1 MTWPTRLSRIAAI
14 IPAAIRGKPVAG
26 TPPTGM
32 KNPRAPS
39 CPAQS
44 TRNGPGLVGKASSAP
59 DLTARAVRVCNRD
72 PALIERY
79 LRVHQILGNKPS
91 SEPENGQ

>member
-1 MTWPTRLSRIAAI
+1 M
-14 IPAAIRGKPVAG
+14 RGKRADG
-26 TPPTGM
+26 TLHTDT
-32 KNPRAPS
+32 KSPRALS
-39 CPAQS
+39 CHAQ
-44 TRNGPGLVGKASSAP
+44 TTKIGPDRDGIANTTP

-79 LRVHQILGNKPS
+79 LRVHQILANKPS

>member
-1 MTWPTRLSRIAAI
+1 MTWRAPLTPAADAAPRRPTVLARLSAILTGAASG
-14 IPAAIRGKPVAG
+14 PAESMSMPPENG
-26 TPPTGM
+26 TA
-32 KNPRAPS
+32 KS
-39 CPAQS
+39 IQ
-44 TRNGPGLVGKASSAP
+44 P

-79 LRVHQILGNKPS
+79 LRVHQILANKPS

>member
-1 MTWPTRLSRIAAI
+1 MTWQAPHTPVADAAPRRPTALARLSAILTGAVSGPAENTSMPPESGTGQRI
-14 IPAAIRGKPVAG
+14 
-26 TPPTGM
+26 T
-32 KNPRAPS
+32 
-39 CPAQS
+39 
-44 TRNGPGLVGKASSAP
+44 P

-79 LRVHQILGNKPS
+79 LRVHQILANKPS